1 MSGNLLTIKDYENI
15 LQFMSLM
22 QDDRHG
28 DYRYKLLENISRIFS
43 FNRLTFHLVDT
54 EGRFSNSL
62 GLNVSNILFEMYAEY
77 YFKTDIF
84 HPLNVSG
91 QFTAAKKTIA
101 VTDLM
106 SYKQFEKTEY
116 YKDFLNKDNLYHEIA
131 MTLRFN
137 NRLIGAIGVFRSKE
151 EGNFTTKDY
160 EVLNTIY
167 DYISHNLNDYLSTMQ
182 IKNERQ
188 IYKNSI
194 SHLPMGLVILDKSM
208 NIVSSNELA
217 KSFCIDILNS
227 TFYTDPTREVVLNI
241 LPKISFQSID
251 SSSVIYYELKDYTI
265 KIVPSIVPSLYKG
278 VETFYIF
285 NIIKKSSLEHK
296 NFHDFASSYNLTN
309 REMEI
314 VELLSHGL
322 SNKEIA
328 SQLYISTHTVRTHM
342 DNIFNK
348 LSVSSRTAV
357 LYKLGIIDIT
367 PNDK

>member
-1 MSGNLLTIKDYENI
+1 MSRNLLTIKDYEKI
-15 LQFMSLM
+15 LQFISLM
-22 QDDRHG
+22 HDDRHG
-28 DYRYKLLENISRIFS
+28 DYRYKLLENISRIFA

-84 HPLNVSG
+84 HPINVSG
-91 QFTAAKKTIA
+91 QFITSKKTIA

-106 SYKQFEKTEY
+106 SYKQFEETEY
-116 YKDFLNKDNLYHEIA
+116 YKDFLNKDNLYYEIA
-131 MTLRFN
+131 MPLRFN
-137 NRLIGAIGVFRSKE
+137 NRLIGAIGIFRSKE
-151 EGNFTTKDY
+151 EGNFTTKDH

-167 DYISHNLNDYLSTMQ
+167 DFISHNLNEYLSTMQ

-194 SHLPMGLVILDKSM
+194 SHLPMGLIILDKSM
-208 NIVSSNELA
+208 NIVSNNELA
-217 KSFCIDILNS
+217 KNYCLDILNS
-227 TFYTDPTREVVLNI
+227 TFYVDPTREVVLNI

-265 KIVPSIVPSLYKG
+265 KIVPSLVPSLYKG
-278 VETFYIF
+278 VETYYIF
-285 NIIKKSSLEHK
+285 NIIKKSSVEHK
-296 NFHDFASSYNLTN
+296 IFHDFASSYNLTS

-314 VELLSHGL
+314 VELLSQGL
-322 SNKEIA
+322 SNKKIA

-357 LYKLGIIDIT
+357 LYKLGLIDII

>member
-1 MSGNLLTIKDYENI
+1 
-15 LQFMSLM
+15 M

-28 DYRYKLLENISRIFS
+28 DYRYKLLENISRIFA

-84 HPLNVSG
+84 HPLNISG
-91 QFTAAKKTIA
+91 QFITNKKTIA
-101 VTDLM
+101 VTDIM
-106 SYKQFEKTEY
+106 SYKQFEETEY

-131 MTLRFN
+131 MPLRFN
-137 NRLIGAIGVFRSKE
+137 NRLIGAIGIFRSKE
-151 EGNFTTKDY
+151 EGNFTIKDN
-160 EVLNTIY
+160 ELLNTIY

-208 NIVSSNELA
+208 NIVNSNELA
-217 KSFCIDILNS
+217 KSFCLDILNS

-241 LPKISFQSID
+241 LPKISFKSID

-265 KIVPSIVPSLYKG
+265 KIVPSIVPSVYKG
-278 VETFYIF
+278 VETYYIF
-285 NIIKKSSLEHK
+285 NIIKKSSCERT
-296 NFHDFASSYNLTN
+296 NFRDFAYSYNLTN

-328 SQLYISTHTVRTHM
+328 SQLYISTNTVRTHM

-357 LYKLGIIDIT
+357 LYKLGIIDI
-367 PNDK
+367 PLNDK